1 MNDHPRHF
9 SFPSLPLVSRV
20 LDLVCVVTPLVKLVR
35 WLRVPKIYASRSI
48 SSSKHIN
55 QDYEFYSIIFRF
67 LNNPPFVSK
76 TNSRS
81 EFWRI
86 LISPWLEKK
95 KENNLHRHPTVPFL
109 LLPLLTAPLIDAS
122 GKETGFAN
130 GKAANE
136 TFLSLKKHFPR
147 KP

>member
-109 LLPLLTAPLIDAS
+109 LLPLWSTR
-122 GKETGFAN
+122 
-130 GKAANE
+130 AAKKRVSRMGRRRTKHFSLSKN
-136 TFLSLKKHFPR
+136 TFLGNHK
-147 KP
+147 